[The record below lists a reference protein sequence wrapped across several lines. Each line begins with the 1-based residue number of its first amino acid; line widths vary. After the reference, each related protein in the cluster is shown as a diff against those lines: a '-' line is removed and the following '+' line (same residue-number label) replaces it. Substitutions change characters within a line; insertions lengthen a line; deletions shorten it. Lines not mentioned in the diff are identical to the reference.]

1 MCWYAHR
8 EPYIPHETMI
18 ERMIGSTSSASNMHE
33 VIDENSNPYRTMVMD
48 AMGMNQ
54 GHIG

>member
-1 MCWYAHR
+1 
-8 EPYIPHETMI
+8 MI
-18 ERMIGSTSSASNMHE
+18 ERMIGSTSNASNMHE